1 MQQIAKQN
9 LYRKYRPQSFTEL
22 LGQDHI
28 TRTLQAA
35 VSSSRINHAYLFS
48 GPRGTGKTSAARL
61 LAKILNCRQPVTLA
75 KGLVDAC
82 RICDVCKRIEELT
95 FMDIIEIDAASN
107 NSVEDIRQMREKVK
121 FMPVEG
127 QYKVYIIDEVHML
140 SGSAFNAFL
149 KTLEEPP
156 PRVVFVLATTEQQ
169 KVPATIVSRC
179 QCFDFHPIP
188 QKVLITRLADVVAR
202 ERTERP
208 DRFPEVKPEALHLIA
223 ECAQG
228 GFRDA
233 LGLLDQVTSFQSDG
247 VATVEHVLAITRRL
261 GYPVLRGLAGSL
273 LTRDTQGLLRQL
285 NDLFYGG
292 YDVGPIGR
300 DLLEYLRKCLLL
312 KLDGTSAGFLEVV
325 PEQAK
330 EMIEQVA
337 AVPLEYLVG
346 VVTRLERSLTG
357 LRTSVAPRILFE
369 VELVRMA
376 LREISVG
383 QEGVERRLDQ
393 VEARLKTS
401 VGVPV
406 RMATTEAVRPTPL
419 PLRPPA
425 GSEPRPAGVAP
436 AAGRDRPAEGSV
448 ADRFRESKARLAKSS
463 KVLGA
468 LVRTASFESLK
479 DGILTISLEND
490 FAVVKCREPKSLET
504 LKAHF
509 EADLGAFQTLR
520 LLGPSDRQ
528 AAGAS
533 LPATPVSPPA
543 SGSGS
548 PGPGMGAGGP
558 PAAARARPNHAEE
571 IAKIDR
577 AARQA
582 IIDKPAVSDALSV
595 FGGEIIQV
603 EKP

>member
-1 MQQIAKQN
+1 MSQIAKQN
-9 LYRKYRPQSFTEL
+9 LYRKYRPQSFSEL

-61 LAKILNCRQPVTLA
+61 LAKILNCRQPVTLG

-82 RICDVCKRIEELT
+82 RDCDVCRRIEDLT

-156 PRVVFVLATTEQQ
+156 PRVVFILATTEQQ

-188 QKVLITRLADVVAR
+188 QKVLIARLADVVAR

-208 DRFPEVKPEALHLIA
+208 DQFPEVKPEALHLIA

-312 KLDGTSAGFLEVV
+312 KLDPASAGFLEVV
-325 PEQAK
+325 PEQAR
-330 EMIEQVA
+330 EMLDQVA
-337 AVPLEYLVG
+337 TIPLEYLVG
-346 VVTRLERSLTG
+346 VVLRLERSLTG
-357 LRTSVAPRILFE
+357 LRHSVAPRILFE
-369 VELVRMA
+369 VELVRIA
-376 LREISVG
+376 LREISLG
-383 QEGVERRLDQ
+383 QEGLERRLDQ
-393 VEARLKTS
+393 VEARLKSS
-401 VGVPV
+401 VGTPI
-406 RMATTEAVRPTPL
+406 RMATTEAGRPTPL
-419 PLRPPA
+419 PLRPPPA
-425 GSEPRPAGVAP
+425 SESRPPITTTPTAAP
-436 AAGRDRPAEGSV
+436 SRDRPSEGSL
-448 ADRFRESKARLAKSS
+448 ADRFQASKARLAKTA

-468 LVRTASFESLK
+468 VFQTATFESLK
-479 DGILTISLEND
+479 DGVLTIALEND
-490 FAVVKCREPKSLET
+490 FAVIKCREPKSLET
-504 LKAHF
+504 LKAHL
-509 EADLGAFQTLR
+509 EADLGPFQTLR

-528 AAGAS
+528 GAS
-533 LPATPVSPPA
+533 AAVPLAGSGPVGSEVRAGGGPATT
-543 SGSGS
+543 
-548 PGPGMGAGGP
+548 
-558 PAAARARPNHAEE
+558 RPSHAEE

-582 IIDKPAVSDALSV
+582 VIDKPPVADALSV

>member
-1 MQQIAKQN
+1 MQQLAKQN
-9 LYRKYRPQSFTEL
+9 LYRKYRPQSFSEL

-35 VSSSRINHAYLFS
+35 VSSSRIAHAYLFS

-61 LAKILNCRQPVTLA
+61 LAKILNCRQPVTQG
-75 KGLVDAC
+75 KGPVDCC
-82 RICDVCKRIEELT
+82 RTCDVCQRIEELN

-156 PRVVFVLATTEQQ
+156 PRVIFVLATTEQQ
-169 KVPATIVSRC
+169 KVPATIISRC

-188 QKVLITRLADVVAR
+188 QKVIISRLADVVGR
-202 ERTERP
+202 ERTEHP
-208 DRFPEVKPEALHLIA
+208 DQFPEVKPEALHLIA

-233 LGLLDQVTSFQSDG
+233 LGLLDQVTSFQTTG
-247 VATVEHVLAITRRL
+247 VATVDDVLAITRRL

-273 LTRDTQGLLRQL
+273 LTRDVPGLLRQL

-312 KLDGTSAGFLEVV
+312 KLDATAAGFLEVV
-325 PEQAK
+325 PEHAR
-330 EMIEQVA
+330 EMQEQVA
-337 AVPLEYLVG
+337 AVPVEFLVG

-357 LRTSVAPRILFE
+357 LRHSVSPRILFE

-383 QEGVERRLDQ
+383 NEGLERRLDQ
-393 VEARLKTS
+393 VEGRLKS
-401 VGVPV
+401 PLLAAP
-406 RMATTEAVRPTPL
+406 RPATVETRPTPL
-419 PLRPPA
+419 PLRAPTVA
-425 GSEPRPAGVAP
+425 EPRPTP
-436 AAGRDRPAEGSV
+436 GRSAEPSL
-448 ADRFRESKARLAKSS
+448 AERFRDSKSRLSRSS
-463 KVLGA
+463 RILGA
-468 LVRTASFESLK
+468 LFQNAALEGLQNGV
-479 DGILTISLEND
+479 LTIGLESD
-490 FAVVKCREPKSLET
+490 FAVVKCREPKTLET
-504 LKAHF
+504 LRAHL

-520 LLGPSDRQ
+520 LIGPADRQ
-528 AAGAS
+528 A
-533 LPATPVSPPA
+533 T
-543 SGSGS
+543 GS
-548 PGPGMGAGGP
+548 PGREPATGPAGPAGLPGTTVGNPP
-558 PAAARARPNHAEE
+558 PAGAAPPPRINHQEE

-582 IIDKPAVSDALSV
+582 IIDKPAVSEALSV
-595 FGGEIIQV
+595 FGGEVTQV